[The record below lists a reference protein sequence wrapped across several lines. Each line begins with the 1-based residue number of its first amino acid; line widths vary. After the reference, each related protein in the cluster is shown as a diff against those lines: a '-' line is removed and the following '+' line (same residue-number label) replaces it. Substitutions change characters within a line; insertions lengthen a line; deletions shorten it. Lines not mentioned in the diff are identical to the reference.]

1 MIFYGG
7 LKMINRSKFLMVILL
22 VVCVLFVACENDSN
36 ESNND
41 LDNQSSESSS
51 NENVNDDSA
60 TDMAE
65 DMGDGNTT
73 ENVSG
78 NQANNQEDD
87 AVNQDAHTNNEESP
101 ETIHNDN
108 EGVESEK
115 EAYLKKLN
123 GMEEADRNGESG
135 ETTSELEEQ
144 EEERFK
150 KWDVELN
157 EIYGV
162 LEEQLSTEEMEKLR
176 EEQRDWVE
184 SRDETAK
191 EASLKYEGGASETLE
206 YVATQASLTRE
217 RCYTLVARYMQ

>member
-1 MIFYGG
+1 
-7 LKMINRSKFLMVILL
+7 MINRSKFLMVILL
-22 VVCVLFVACENDSN
+22 AVCVLFVACENDSN

-51 NENVNDDSA
+51 NENVNDDFA

-73 ENVSG
+73 ENVSST
-78 NQANNQEDD
+78 QSNNQEDD
-87 AVNQDAHTNNEESP
+87 AVNQDAHANKEESP
-101 ETIHNDN
+101 ETSRNDN

-123 GMEEADRNGESG
+123 DMEEADRYAEAG

-144 EEERFK
+144 EEERYK
-150 KWDVELN
+150 KWDVALN
-157 EIYGV
+157 DIYGV
-162 LEEQLSTEEMEKLR
+162 LEDQLSTEEMDKLR
-176 EEQRDWVE
+176 NEQRHWIE
-184 SRDETAK
+184 NRDETAK
-191 EASLKYEGGASETLE
+191 EASLKYEGGATETLE

-217 RCYTLVARYMQ
+217 RCYTLVAKYMK

>member
-22 VVCVLFVACENDSN
+22 AVCVLFVACENDSN

-73 ENVSG
+73 DNVSSTKS
-78 NQANNQEDD
+78 NQEDD
-87 AVNQDAHTNNEESP
+87 AVNQDAHANKEESP
-101 ETIHNDN
+101 ETSRNDN

-123 GMEEADRNGESG
+123 DMEEADRYAEAG

-144 EEERFK
+144 EEERYK
-150 KWDVELN
+150 KWDVALN
-157 EIYGV
+157 DIYGV
-162 LEEQLSTEEMEKLR
+162 LEDQLSTEEMDKLR
-176 EEQRDWVE
+176 NEQRRWIE
-184 SRDETAK
+184 NRDETAK
-191 EASLKYEGGASETLE
+191 EASLKYEGGATETLE

-217 RCYTLVARYMQ
+217 RCYTLVAKYMK

>member
-22 VVCVLFVACENDSN
+22 AVCVLFVACENDSN

-73 ENVSG
+73 ENVSST
-78 NQANNQEDD
+78 QSNQEDD
-87 AVNQDAHTNNEESP
+87 AVNQDAHANKEESP
-101 ETIHNDN
+101 ETSRNDN

-123 GMEEADRNGESG
+123 DMEEADRYAEAG

-144 EEERFK
+144 RSEEHTS
-150 KWDVELN
+150 EL
-157 EIYGV
+157 
-162 LEEQLSTEEMEKLR
+162 Q
-176 EEQRDWVE
+176 
-184 SRDETAK
+184 SR
-191 EASLKYEGGASETLE
+191 GH
-206 YVATQASLTRE
+206 
-217 RCYTLVARYMQ
+217 LVCRLLL